1 MIAEFIA
8 SLFSAFVVDPVQA
21 DIESRLEA
29 ARAPIKIVSQAR
41 ACLSTTGPILVERA
55 TGDLWWAGTTI
66 IGVTA
71 GLTSP
76 AELLDAANPA
86 CAPVAT
92 YLTAAEA
99 EA

>member
-1 MIAEFIA
+1 MIADFIA
-8 SLFSAFVVDPVQA
+8 FLFAIFVVDPVQTEIA
-21 DIESRLEA
+21 ARLEA
-29 ARAPIKIVSQAR
+29 AQAPIEIVSQAR
-41 ACLSTTGPILVERA
+41 VCLGTTGPLLVERA

-66 IGVTA
+66 ISVAT
-71 GLTSP
+71 GLSSP
-76 AELLDAANPA
+76 VELLDAENSA